1 VSLQAGGFLTQP
13 LLPGRYAVAT
23 VPVGDTPSGEAGSL
37 PPTDP
42 ESLAR
47 LRQSATIVSVAA
59 GETATVHLQLKK

>member
-1 VSLQAGGFLTQP
+1 

-23 VPVGDTPSGEAGSL
+23 VPAADTRSGGAGSP

-42 ESLAR
+42 ESLAN

-59 GETATVHLQLKK
+59 GETATLQLTMRK